1 MIVSHCLAYG
11 QPTLE
16 SVSESSYG
24 RDRNFTS
31 ATYSTSSTKN
41 RSAESELSG
50 GANVPKSKNFIHDIN
65 IPLGYDAQPSG
76 REGVSKSKDRES
88 GFSAQQLQ
96 QEGSGGEGNQQL
108 HEVKAQL
115 EAVTQEKNELLQNQ
129 ERVNAQWEGRVRR
142 LERQLQAYQKGDK
155 PTEVRGSVNIM
166 IQITHEIFWLQSDIE
181 ASLRDARSTIAELER
196 QVATLRRQKSE
207 ESKTTKESRDLR
219 KQLDEMKDRNTA
231 LEQQM
236 MEYST
241 TVQDQAKVHIK
252 VYLHRR
258 WQGMSPL
265 PCTPNRQLWQI

>member
-24 RDRNFTS
+24 QDRNFTS
-31 ATYSTSSTKN
+31 AAYSSSSTKN

-50 GANVPKSKNFIHDIN
+50 GANVPNSKNFVHDIN

-76 REGVSKSKDRES
+76 REGVSKSKGRES

-96 QEGSGGEGNQQL
+96 EEGSGGEGNQQL

-155 PTEVRGSVNIM
+155 PTEVRDSV
-166 IQITHEIFWLQSDIE
+166 Q
-181 ASLRDARSTIAELER
+181 R
-196 QVATLRRQKSE
+196 QHY
-207 ESKTTKESRDLR
+207 DPN
-219 KQLDEMKDRNTA
+219 NT
-231 LEQQM
+231 
-236 MEYST
+236 
-241 TVQDQAKVHIK
+241 
-252 VYLHRR
+252 
-258 WQGMSPL
+258 
-265 PCTPNRQLWQI
+265 